1 MFHKMSIVTL
11 MSYGGPEYSW
21 SEWHQLSS
29 YIHSMSIYGIACNVT
44 SLRERVDMGEQ
55 VSHVDR
61 RYIDGRPQ
69 AHGNIAGLINSS
81 MGNRDLT
88 NCIFEERTGREIDY
102 MHRDV
107 SHYIVVAA
115 CHSLRAGDELLIH
128 YSYRRPVPARRRC
141 LNLGQDA
148 NVPLGRPP
156 RRL

>member
-1 MFHKMSIVTL
+1 
-11 MSYGGPEYSW
+11 
-21 SEWHQLSS
+21 
-29 YIHSMSIYGIACNVT
+29 
-44 SLRERVDMGEQ
+44 MGEP
-55 VSHVDR
+55 VSHADR
-61 RYIDGRPQ
+61 RYLDGRPQ

-107 SHYIVVAA
+107 SHYIVVVS
-115 CHSLRAGDELLIH
+115 CRSLRAGDELLIH
-128 YSYRRPVPARRRC
+128 YSYRRPVPARRRR